1 MGNKQ
6 LFCFLNFKNEA
17 AHVNS
22 QVINEKVNP
31 PALLFDH
38 WQQKE
43 HKVGKSGEYLVLGPY
58 AFSMLETKKV
68 S

>member
-43 HKVGKSGEYLVLGPY
+43 HKVGKSGEYLVPGP
-58 AFSMLETKKV
+58 
-68 S
+68 